1 MKAWLAIG
9 ISCPGRCW
17 SHHLWKCSR
26 DVWIWHS
33 GMWFRNDY
41 CGAELMVLKVFSNLV
56 DPVLHQNF
64 HTISSNISLSAE
76 LRMWEL
82 SMELL
87 LRDLALLW
95 DPADLQAHWTLKWT
109 WQCCF
114 YANLLTLLPQIEG
127 QAPRH
132 TWSNMGHAMK
142 PKSCFTSF
150 IQHSHHRS
158 STCKKGCWGKTK
170 WAHGNAMSQK
180 LLYDYFL
187 GC

>member
-1 MKAWLAIG
+1 MSGYGTRGCDLGMITVVLNWWSWKSFLTLLIPCYTKIFTQSALIYPFLQNWGCESSAW
-9 ISCPGRCW
+9 
-17 SHHLWKCSR
+17 
-26 DVWIWHS
+26 
-33 GMWFRNDY
+33 
-41 CGAELMVLKVFSNLV
+41 
-56 DPVLHQNF
+56 
-64 HTISSNISLSAE
+64 
-76 LRMWEL
+76 
-82 SMELL
+82 ELL

-109 WQCCF
+109 WQCFGF